1 MHALKQYHVSYRIN
15 GQDASLD
22 MQEFEEPSLDQVR
35 LRLMQKHQAEPQVTA
50 DAPWEDPVCD
60 SEYSR
65 IAELGISDI
74 RIAESPKTAP

>member
-1 MHALKQYHVSYRIN
+1 MHALKHYLVSYRIN
-15 GQDASLD
+15 GQDASLE

-35 LRLMQKHQAEPQVTA
+35 LRLMRKHQAEPQVTT
-50 DAPWEDPVCD
+50 DGPWEDPVCD

-74 RIAESPKTAP
+74 HITPKT